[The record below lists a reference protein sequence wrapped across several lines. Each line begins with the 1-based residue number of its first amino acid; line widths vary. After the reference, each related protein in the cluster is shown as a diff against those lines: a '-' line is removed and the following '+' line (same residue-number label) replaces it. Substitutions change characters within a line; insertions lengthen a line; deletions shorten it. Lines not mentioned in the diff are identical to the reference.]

1 MSKLANNNIS
11 ERDLVNIK
19 ELNTYPIE
27 TLRQITKLR
36 NIHSNMSKHET
47 IYALIRSE
55 PVINE
60 KKYIIDNVNEILRKI
75 NKIKLQLFNVSP
87 YIYKKERCKIK
98 KSLYDIK
105 KTTKINR
112 KLKNKVL
119 KELDSISSSLT
130 FLQKN
135 MISDYR
141 DENYAN
147 IDDIEHI
154 FGDIDNY

>member
-1 MSKLANNNIS
+1 MTS
-11 ERDLVNIK
+11 
-19 ELNTYPIE
+19 
-27 TLRQITKLR
+27 
-36 NIHSNMSKHET
+36 
-47 IYALIRSE
+47 
-55 PVINE
+55 
-60 KKYIIDNVNEILRKI
+60 
-75 NKIKLQLFNVSP
+75 
-87 YIYKKERCKIK
+87 
-98 KSLYDIK
+98 K

-119 KELDSISSSLT
+119 KELDSISSNLT

-135 MISDYR
+135 MVSDYR